1 MWPGQLHKEYGL
13 SGEGGINKT
22 NERGAPAS
30 FLLRNSKGY
39 PDFVMT
45 MLVAVTLALFVV
57 ILCWMALNPVCLHR
71 ISAPPA
77 SQSGTGDVE
86 RSVVSAGGSVQV
98 LNSFNENARLI
109 VLGLYSAVFSLAGV
123 YYLRRRSHDIV
134 YESWQKT
141 KVELG
146 LDEAGARIPA
156 GHVSPGRSTL
166 MHSNYDDGEE
176 DI

>member
-1 MWPGQLHKEYGL
+1 MT
-13 SGEGGINKT
+13 S
-22 NERGAPAS
+22 ERGAPAS

-57 ILCWMALNPVCLHR
+57 ILCWMALNLVGLHS
-71 ISAPPA
+71 ISATPA
-77 SQSGTGDVE
+77 SQAGTGDIE
-86 RSVVSAGGSVQV
+86 GSVVSAGGSVQL

-109 VLGLYSAVFSLAGV
+109 VLGLCSSVFSLAGA
-123 YYLRRRSHDIV
+123 YYLRRRSHDIH

-146 LDEAGARIPA
+146 LQDAGARIPS
-156 GHVSPGRSTL
+156 GYVSPVRSTL
-166 MHSNYDDGEE
+166 THANYDDEEE